1 MKAAAGPRA
10 SPAKALVLW
19 GSGAAAGP
27 SGKWREYHPASSM
40 SNPSFKESAARSFG
54 QSASSLDLERCGVTI
69 RVSEQWSCST
79 YLLLKDVA
87 CVTCSQVVISS
98 LSCCRS
104 YSLPTGCFFFALTT
118 STLSPST
125 STLRL
130 FPLWSERCCWIRCS
144 IVCVGGQTHR
154 ST

>member
-104 YSLPTGCFFFALTT
+104 YSLPTGCFFCTNHFDSLTIYLHFET
-118 STLSPST
+118 FSTVVWEMLLN
-125 STLRL
+125 TLQH
-130 FPLWSERCCWIRCS
+130 C
-144 IVCVGGQTHR
+144 VCRWTDP
-154 ST
+154 